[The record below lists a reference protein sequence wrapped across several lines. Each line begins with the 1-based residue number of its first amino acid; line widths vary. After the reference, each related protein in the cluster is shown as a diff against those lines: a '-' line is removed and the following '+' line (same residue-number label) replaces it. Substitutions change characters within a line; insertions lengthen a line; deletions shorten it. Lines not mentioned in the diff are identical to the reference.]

1 VDKGFV
7 PSPRIVLWT
16 DDWASGQ
23 FSWDAIGYE
32 ADERK
37 LGRDFR
43 YLGPCF
49 TPAEVDARVQQARRD
64 ALVESA
70 TRASNYAVNAHQHG
84 SLPVDPHQCAKQ
96 VAWEITASII
106 AMAEGEKDGDAPN
119 EAALRE
125 MMRDPRY
132 WRKRD
137 PEWVKRVTEGFR
149 RLVGAKKGEGDE

>member
-1 VDKGFV
+1 
-7 PSPRIVLWT
+7 
-16 DDWASGQ
+16 
-23 FSWDAIGYE
+23 
-32 ADERK
+32 
-37 LGRDFR
+37 
-43 YLGPCF
+43 
-49 TPAEVDARVQQARRD
+49 
-64 ALVESA
+64 
-70 TRASNYAVNAHQHG
+70 
-84 SLPVDPHQCAKQ
+84 